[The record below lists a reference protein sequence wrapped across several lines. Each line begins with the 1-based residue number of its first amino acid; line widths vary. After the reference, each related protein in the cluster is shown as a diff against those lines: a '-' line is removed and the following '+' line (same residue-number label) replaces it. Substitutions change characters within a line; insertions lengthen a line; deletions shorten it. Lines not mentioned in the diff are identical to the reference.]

1 MGMAAADDDKACE
14 LTQAL
19 TARLVA
25 HETACCYNPGVSP
38 SINSTS
44 IGQIGEDGILSPS
57 HFLDFTSTISNVAP
71 DSPRCKSRYQQ
82 ISCPAHQGP
91 FSFHLRPFLSH
102 TLRCTGL
109 VGYYLDV
116 PASRL

>member
-1 MGMAAADDDKACE
+1 MGVATFDNGRVCE

-25 HETACCYNPGVSP
+25 HGTASCYNPGVIP
-38 SINSTS
+38 SIIITDIDQ
-44 IGQIGEDGILSPS
+44 IGQDGILSPS
-57 HFLDFTSTISNVAP
+57 HYLDFPPTISNVAP
-71 DSPRCKSRYQQ
+71 DSARCKFRYQQ

-91 FSFHLRPFLSH
+91 ISFHLRPFPSH
-102 TLRCTGL
+102 TLRCTKL

-116 PASRL
+116 LASRL